1 MSEQLENTQPE
12 TTEVETAP
20 VETKVPE
27 SNLQDGING
36 GKVVLPNGT
45 ELSYTRSK
53 ESNLYTD
60 KLKMLVKSLR
70 NIPCLPTEVLFKEQ
84 DPEALAL
91 TRKYVEGI
99 AKIVEV
105 IAKHGGHSDLP
116 SYSFRLSHLMHLNDW
131 LNVVVRLQFA
141 TSLKVILDT
150 LNANLSSDAKH
161 QWGVLEVDDDGNY
174 LINDEVLVKGA
185 LIDVFTTDEKVL
197 SKVIFNDHSVLN
209 CKNIDGESAP
219 VFHYSQQDI
228 ELLSSEDLA
237 KRAQGGVK
245 TLSEHLLGV
254 DAWSFLQGV
263 LYRISDD
270 EEEVI
275 DITTDIFSKLD
286 YDPAIKIK
294 DYTELATRLST
305 DELPYGLHVSL
316 LAALRDYYCK
326 NAKVFY
332 SFKEN
337 IEQLYTDPV
346 SFRKLINLDPYV
358 KTIPQGSF
366 VITGLPDLL
375 RLIDGNSKV
384 LRVKLVK
391 ADGTLVDAVTITR
404 PFTLPTY
411 GSFNRFNPQP
421 VLFQRIEFTDK
432 HKPNGFMKR
441 LSDKVLNKTPTKI
454 DRDRFT
460 LTDETISSADI
471 IGFIHVDSKAYYFAE
486 DSSMEKDDKFAM
498 YHALNKKFKRINKGM
513 E

>member
-1 MSEQLENTQPE
+1 MSEQLFNSP
-12 TTEVETAP
+12 
-20 VETKVPE
+20 
-27 SNLQDGING
+27 LQDALEDASVKETSAG

-53 ESNLYTD
+53 ESNLYID

-70 NIPCLPTEVLFKEQ
+70 NVPCLPTEVLFKEQ

-99 AKIVEV
+99 SKIVEV
-105 IAKHGGHSDLP
+105 IAKHGSYSDLN
-116 SYSFRLSHLMHLNDW
+116 SYSFRLPHLMHLNDW

-150 LNANLSSDAKH
+150 LNANLSKDAKF
-161 QWGVLEVDDDGNY
+161 QWGVLEVNENGCY
-174 LINDEVLVKGA
+174 MINDRPITQGT
-185 LIDVFTTDEKVL
+185 LIDVFTTDERVL

-209 CKNIDGESAP
+209 CKVIEGESVP
-219 VFHYSQQDI
+219 VFHYRSTEI
-228 ELLSSEDLA
+228 ENLSSEDLA
-237 KRAQGGVK
+237 KRAQSGVK
-245 TLSEHLLGV
+245 AGEHLLGV

-263 LYRISDD
+263 LYRVSLD

-286 YDPAIKIK
+286 YDPEIKIK
-294 DYTELATRLST
+294 DYLELADRLRI
-305 DELPYGLHVSL
+305 DELPYGLHVNL
-316 LAALRDYYCK
+316 LSGLRDYYCK

-332 SFKEN
+332 GFKEN
-337 IEQLYTDPV
+337 IEQMYNDPV

-358 KTIPQGSF
+358 KSIPPNQF
-366 VITGLPDLL
+366 IITSIADLL

-391 ADGTLVDAVTITR
+391 SDGTLVDAVTITR
-404 PFTLPTY
+404 PYTLPTY

-432 HKPNGFMKR
+432 QKPNGFMKR
-441 LSDKVLNKTPTKI
+441 LSDKVMNKAPVKI
-454 DRDRFT
+454 NRDRFV
-460 LTDETISSADI
+460 LTDETINSADI

-486 DSSMEKDDKFAM
+486 DSSIEKDDKFAM
-498 YHALNKKFKRINKGM
+498 YHALNKKFKRIAKGM

>member
-1 MSEQLENTQPE
+1 MSKQLFNSP
-12 TTEVETAP
+12 
-20 VETKVPE
+20 
-27 SNLQDGING
+27 LQDALEDASVKETSAG

-53 ESNLYTD
+53 ESNLYID

-70 NIPCLPTEVLFKEQ
+70 NVPCLPTEVLFKEQ

-99 AKIVEV
+99 SKIVEV
-105 IAKHGGHSDLP
+105 IAKHGSYSDLN
-116 SYSFRLSHLMHLNDW
+116 SYSFRLPHLMHLNDW

-150 LNANLSSDAKH
+150 LNTNLSKDAKF
-161 QWGVLEVDDDGNY
+161 QWGVLEVNENGCY
-174 LINDEVLVKGA
+174 MINDRPITQGT
-185 LIDVFTTDEKVL
+185 LIDVFTTDERVL

-209 CKNIDGESAP
+209 CKVIEGESVP
-219 VFHYSQQDI
+219 VFHYSLTEI
-228 ELLSSEDLA
+228 ENLSSEDLA

-245 TLSEHLLGV
+245 AGEYLLGV

-263 LYRISDD
+263 LYRVSLD

-286 YDPAIKIK
+286 YDPEIRIK
-294 DYTELATRLST
+294 DYLELADRLRT
-305 DELPYGLHVSL
+305 DELPYGLHVNL
-316 LAALRDYYCK
+316 LSGLRDYYCK

-332 SFKEN
+332 EFKEN
-337 IEQLYTDPV
+337 IEQMYNDPV

-358 KTIPQGSF
+358 KSIPPNQF
-366 VITGLPDLL
+366 IITSIADLL

-391 ADGTLVDAVTITR
+391 SDGTLVDAVTITR
-404 PFTLPTY
+404 PYTLPTY

-432 HKPNGFMKR
+432 QKPNGFMKR
-441 LSDKVLNKTPTKI
+441 LSDKVMNKAPVKI
-454 DRDRFT
+454 NRDRFV

-486 DSSMEKDDKFAM
+486 DSSIEKDDKFAM
-498 YHALNKKFKRINKGM
+498 YHVLSKKIKRIANGM

>member
-1 MSEQLENTQPE
+1 MSEQLENTPLQDSL
-12 TTEVETAP
+12 
-20 VETKVPE
+20 ETKLSE
-27 SNLQDGING
+27 SMLQKTESG

-45 ELSYTRSK
+45 ALSYTRSK
-53 ESNLYTD
+53 ESNLYID

-70 NIPCLPTEVLFKEQ
+70 NVPCLPTEVLFKEQ

-91 TRKYVEGI
+91 TRKYIEGI
-99 AKIVEV
+99 SKIVEI
-105 IAKHGGHSDLP
+105 IAKHGSFSDLN
-116 SYSFRLSHLMHLNDW
+116 SYSFRLPHLMHLNDW

-150 LNANLSSDAKH
+150 LNTNLSKDAKF
-161 QWGVLEVDDDGNY
+161 QWGVLEVDENGEY
-174 LINDEVLVKGA
+174 MINGYRIKQGT

-197 SKVIFNDHSVLN
+197 SKVIFNDHSILN
-209 CKNIDGESAP
+209 CKVINGQSVP
-219 VFHYSQQDI
+219 TFHYSQADI

-237 KRAQGGVK
+237 KRAQSGVK
-245 TLSEHLLGV
+245 SLSEHLLGT

-263 LYRISDD
+263 LYRVSLDD
-270 EEEVI
+270 EEVI

-286 YDPAIKIK
+286 YDPKIKIK
-294 DYTELATRLST
+294 DYLELADRLRT
-305 DELPYGLHVSL
+305 DELPYGLHVNL
-316 LAALRDYYCK
+316 LSGLRDYYCK

-332 SFKEN
+332 RFKEN
-337 IEQLYTDPV
+337 IEQLYNDPI

-358 KTIPQGSF
+358 RSIPDNQF
-366 VITGLPDLL
+366 IITSIVDLL

-391 ADGTLVDAVTITR
+391 SDGTLVDAVTITR
-404 PFTLPTY
+404 PYTLPNY

-432 HKPNGFMKR
+432 QKPNGFMKR
-441 LSDKVLNKTPTKI
+441 LSDKVMNKAPAI
-454 DRDRFT
+454 INRDRFV
-460 LTDETISSADI
+460 LTDETISSADV

-486 DSSMEKDDKFAM
+486 DSSIEKDDKFAM
-498 YHALNKKFKRINKGM
+498 YHTLNKKFKRITKGM

>member
-1 MSEQLENTQPE
+1 MSEQLFNSP
-12 TTEVETAP
+12 
-20 VETKVPE
+20 
-27 SNLQDGING
+27 LQDALEDASVKETSAG

-53 ESNLYTD
+53 ESNLYID

-70 NIPCLPTEVLFKEQ
+70 NVPCLPTEVLFKEQ

-99 AKIVEV
+99 SKIVEV
-105 IAKHGGHSDLP
+105 IAKHGSYSDLN
-116 SYSFRLSHLMHLNDW
+116 SYSFRLPHLMHLNDW

-150 LNANLSSDAKH
+150 LNANLSKDAKF
-161 QWGVLEVDDDGNY
+161 QWGVLEVNENGCY
-174 LINDEVLVKGA
+174 MINDQPITQGTLV
-185 LIDVFTTDEKVL
+185 DVFTTDERVL

-209 CKNIDGESAP
+209 CKVIEGESVP
-219 VFHYSQQDI
+219 VFHYSPSEI
-228 ELLSSEDLA
+228 ENLSSEDLA
-237 KRAQGGVK
+237 KRAQAGVK
-245 TLSEHLLGV
+245 TGEHLLGV
-254 DAWSFLQGV
+254 DVWSFLQGV
-263 LYRISDD
+263 LYRVSLD

-286 YDPAIKIK
+286 YDPEIKIK
-294 DYTELATRLST
+294 DYLELADRLRI
-305 DELPYGLHVSL
+305 DELPYGLHVNL
-316 LAALRDYYCK
+316 LSGLRDYYCK

-332 SFKEN
+332 GFKEN
-337 IEQLYTDPV
+337 IEQIYNDPV

-358 KTIPQGSF
+358 KSIPPNQF
-366 VITGLPDLL
+366 IITSIADLL

-391 ADGTLVDAVTITR
+391 SDGTLVDAVTITR
-404 PFTLPTY
+404 PYTLPTY

-432 HKPNGFMKR
+432 QKPNGFMKR
-441 LSDKVLNKTPTKI
+441 LSDKVMNKAPVKI
-454 DRDRFT
+454 NRDRFV
-460 LTDETISSADI
+460 LTDETINSADI

-486 DSSMEKDDKFAM
+486 DSSIEKDDKFAM
-498 YHALNKKFKRINKGM
+498 YHALNKKFKRIAKGM

>member
-1 MSEQLENTQPE
+1 MSKQLFNSP
-12 TTEVETAP
+12 
-20 VETKVPE
+20 
-27 SNLQDGING
+27 LQDALEDASVKETSAG

-53 ESNLYTD
+53 ESNLYID

-70 NIPCLPTEVLFKEQ
+70 NVPCLPTEVLFKEQ

-99 AKIVEV
+99 SKIVEV
-105 IAKHGGHSDLP
+105 IAKHGSYSDLN
-116 SYSFRLSHLMHLNDW
+116 SYSFRLPHLMHLNDW
-131 LNVVVRLQFA
+131 LNVVARLQFA

-150 LNANLSSDAKH
+150 LNANLSKDAKF
-161 QWGVLEVDDDGNY
+161 QWGVLEVNENGCY
-174 LINDEVLVKGA
+174 MINDQPITRGTLV
-185 LIDVFTTDEKVL
+185 DVFTTDERVL
-197 SKVIFNDHSVLN
+197 SKVIFNDHGILN
-209 CKNIDGESAP
+209 CKVIEGESAP
-219 VFHYSQQDI
+219 VFHYSPTEI
-228 ELLSSEDLA
+228 ENLSSEDLA
-237 KRAQGGVK
+237 KRAQSGVK
-245 TLSEHLLGV
+245 AGEHLLGI

-263 LYRISDD
+263 LYRVSLD

-286 YDPAIKIK
+286 YDPEIKIK
-294 DYTELATRLST
+294 DYLELADRLRT
-305 DELPYGLHVSL
+305 DELPYGLHVNL
-316 LAALRDYYCK
+316 LSGLRDYYCK

-332 SFKEN
+332 EFKEN
-337 IEQLYTDPV
+337 IEQMYNDPV

-358 KTIPQGSF
+358 KSIPPNQF
-366 VITGLPDLL
+366 IITSIADLL

-391 ADGTLVDAVTITR
+391 SDGTLVDAVTITR
-404 PFTLPTY
+404 PYTLPTY

-432 HKPNGFMKR
+432 QKPNGFMKR
-441 LSDKVLNKTPTKI
+441 LSDKVMNKAPVKI
-454 DRDRFT
+454 NRDRFV

-486 DSSMEKDDKFAM
+486 DSNIEKDDKFAM
-498 YHALNKKFKRINKGM
+498 YHALNKKFKRIAKGM

>member
-1 MSEQLENTQPE
+1 MSKQLFNSP
-12 TTEVETAP
+12 
-20 VETKVPE
+20 
-27 SNLQDGING
+27 LQDALEDASVKETSTK

-53 ESNLYTD
+53 ESNLYVD

-70 NIPCLPTEVLFKEQ
+70 NVPCLPTEVLFKEQ

-99 AKIVEV
+99 SKIVEV
-105 IAKHGGHSDLP
+105 IAKHGSYSDLN
-116 SYSFRLSHLMHLNDW
+116 SYSFRLPHLMHLNDW

-150 LNANLSSDAKH
+150 LNANLSKDAKF
-161 QWGVLEVDDDGNY
+161 QWGVLEVNENGCY
-174 LINDEVLVKGA
+174 MINDQPITQGTLV
-185 LIDVFTTDEKVL
+185 DVFTTDERVL

-209 CKNIDGESAP
+209 CKVIEGESVP
-219 VFHYSQQDI
+219 VFHYNPTEI
-228 ELLSSEDLA
+228 ENLSSEDLA
-237 KRAQGGVK
+237 KRAQAGVK
-245 TLSEHLLGV
+245 TGEHLLGV
-254 DAWSFLQGV
+254 DVWSFLQGV
-263 LYRISDD
+263 LYRVSLD

-286 YDPAIKIK
+286 YDPEIKIK
-294 DYTELATRLST
+294 DYLELADRLRT
-305 DELPYGLHVSL
+305 DELPYGLHVNL
-316 LAALRDYYCK
+316 LSGLRDYYCK

-332 SFKEN
+332 GFKEN
-337 IEQLYTDPV
+337 IEQMYNDPA

-358 KTIPQGSF
+358 KSIPPNQF
-366 VITGLPDLL
+366 IITSIADLL

-391 ADGTLVDAVTITR
+391 SDGTLVDAVTITR
-404 PFTLPTY
+404 PYTLPTY

-432 HKPNGFMKR
+432 QKPNGFMKR
-441 LSDKVLNKTPTKI
+441 LSDKVMNKAPVKI
-454 DRDRFT
+454 NRDRFV
-460 LTDETISSADI
+460 LTDETINSADI
-471 IGFIHVDSKAYYFAE
+471 IGFINVDSKAYYFAE
-486 DSSMEKDDKFAM
+486 DSSIEKDDKFAM
-498 YHALNKKFKRINKGM
+498 YHVLSKKFKRIAKGM

>member
-1 MSEQLENTQPE
+1 MSEQLFNSP
-12 TTEVETAP
+12 
-20 VETKVPE
+20 
-27 SNLQDGING
+27 LQDALEDASVKETSAG

-53 ESNLYTD
+53 ESNLYID

-70 NIPCLPTEVLFKEQ
+70 NVPCLPTEVLFKEQ

-99 AKIVEV
+99 SKIVEV
-105 IAKHGGHSDLP
+105 IAKHGSYSDLN
-116 SYSFRLSHLMHLNDW
+116 SYSFRLPHLMHLNDW

-150 LNANLSSDAKH
+150 LNANLSKDAKF
-161 QWGVLEVDDDGNY
+161 QWGVLEVNENGCY
-174 LINDEVLVKGA
+174 MINDQPITQGT
-185 LIDVFTTDEKVL
+185 LIDVFTTDERVL
-197 SKVIFNDHSVLN
+197 SKVIFNDHGVLN
-209 CKNIDGESAP
+209 CKVIEGESVP
-219 VFHYSQQDI
+219 VFHYSPTEI
-228 ELLSSEDLA
+228 ENLSSEDLA
-237 KRAQGGVK
+237 KRAQSGVK
-245 TLSEHLLGV
+245 VGEHLLGV

-263 LYRISDD
+263 LYRVSLD

-286 YDPAIKIK
+286 YDPEIKIK
-294 DYTELATRLST
+294 DYLELADRLRT
-305 DELPYGLHVSL
+305 DELPYGLHVNL
-316 LAALRDYYCK
+316 LSGLRDYYCK

-332 SFKEN
+332 GFKEN
-337 IEQLYTDPV
+337 IEQMYNDPV

-358 KTIPQGSF
+358 KSIPPNQF
-366 VITGLPDLL
+366 IITSIADLL

-391 ADGTLVDAVTITR
+391 SDGTLVDAVTITR
-404 PFTLPTY
+404 PYTLPTY

-432 HKPNGFMKR
+432 QKSNGFMKR
-441 LSDKVLNKTPTKI
+441 LSDKVMNKAPVKI
-454 DRDRFT
+454 NRDRFV
-460 LTDETISSADI
+460 LTDETINSADI

-486 DSSMEKDDKFAM
+486 DSSIEKDDKFAM
-498 YHALNKKFKRINKGM
+498 YHALNKKFKRIAKGM